1 MRKLIRSIRKSAAK
15 NAAKLAVAAG
25 VCAVTGAV
33 KVSAA
38 AAAVADITELADSAK
53 LTFDAVLVPGL
64 VISGTMLAVA
74 VGIKLFK
81 RIAH

>member
-1 MRKLIRSIRKSAAK
+1 MRKLARSIKRNMAK
-15 NAAKLAVAAG
+15 VGVAAG
-25 VCAVTGAV
+25 AVIAAAAP
-33 KVSAA
+33 KAMAA
-38 AAAVADITELADSAK
+38 AAAVGDIVELADSAK